1 MVLVTMTAISLKG
14 RMGSGADDPSHQHSR
29 APFWHLVTEW
39 LSGKHTVVWGLTLSP
54 SFLQVKTDSH
64 NGAQTSEEFRYPR
77 GILSQGKTF
86 LLEIIINS
94 HKSRQDTEDGFS
106 KDNGWH
112 SRVMVVDVENVAE
125 TVRFS

>member
-54 SFLQVKTDSH
+54 SLLQVRTDSH

-77 GILSQGKTF
+77 GILSEGKTF